1 MHRLRP
7 RAATGSRCSRAL
19 IASNWAQ
26 TAERGGSVTPAGGL
40 RPPDGRLAQRGDR
53 TQGRSRRCDTPLFAT
68 RLLDSLKVLELIAFT
83 EQAIGRA
90 IPDSHIR
97 MDNFQTVARI
107 ATVFLPLDDD
117 AAA

>member
-1 MHRLRP
+1 MSTRQEKFAREMLAWLNDEVAP
-7 RAATGSRCSRAL
+7 RGVRVEA
-19 IASNWAQ
+19 
-26 TAERGGSVTPAGGL
+26 
-40 RPPDGRLAQRGDR
+40 
-53 TQGRSRRCDTPLFAT
+53 DTPLFAT

-107 ATVFLPLDDD
+107 AAVFLPLDDD
-117 AAA
+117 VAA

>member
-1 MHRLRP
+1 MSTRQEEFAREMLAWLNDDVAP
-7 RAATGSRCSRAL
+7 RGVRVDA
-19 IASNWAQ
+19 
-26 TAERGGSVTPAGGL
+26 
-40 RPPDGRLAQRGDR
+40 
-53 TQGRSRRCDTPLFAT
+53 DTPLFAT

-83 EQAIGRA
+83 EQAIGSA

-107 ATVFLPLDDD
+107 AAVFLPLDDN

>member
-1 MHRLRP
+1 MSTRQEEFAREMLAWLNDDVAP
-7 RAATGSRCSRAL
+7 RGVRVDA
-19 IASNWAQ
+19 
-26 TAERGGSVTPAGGL
+26 
-40 RPPDGRLAQRGDR
+40 
-53 TQGRSRRCDTPLFAT
+53 DTPLFAT

-107 ATVFLPLDDD
+107 AAVFLPLDDD

>member
-1 MHRLRP
+1 MSTRHEEFSLRMLAWLNEEIAP
-7 RAATGSRCSRAL
+7 KGSRVDA
-19 IASNWAQ
+19 
-26 TAERGGSVTPAGGL
+26 
-40 RPPDGRLAQRGDR
+40 
-53 TQGRSRRCDTPLFAT
+53 DTPLFAT

-107 ATVFLPLDDD
+107 AAVFLPLDDHV
-117 AAA
+117 AA

>member
-1 MHRLRP
+1 MTTYQQEFTRRMLVWINDE
-7 RAATGSRCSRAL
+7 
-19 IASNWAQ
+19 IAPKGVHVEA
-26 TAERGGSVTPAGGL
+26 
-40 RPPDGRLAQRGDR
+40 
-53 TQGRSRRCDTPLFAT
+53 DTPLFAT
-68 RLLDSLKVLELIAFT
+68 RLLDSLRVLELIAFT

-107 ATVFLPLDDD
+107 AAVFLPVDAH

>member
-1 MHRLRP
+1 MSTR
-7 RAATGSRCSRAL
+7 
-19 IASNWAQ
+19 Q
-26 TAERGGSVTPAGGL
+26 EEFVRGMLAWLNDEVTPKGVRVFA
-40 RPPDGRLAQRGDR
+40 
-53 TQGRSRRCDTPLFAT
+53 DTPLFAT
-68 RLLDSLKVLELIAFT
+68 RLLDSLRVLELIAFT

-107 ATVFLPLDDD
+107 AVVFLPLDQD

>member
-1 MHRLRP
+1 MSARQEEFAREMLAWLNGEVAP
-7 RAATGSRCSRAL
+7 RGVR
-19 IASNWAQ
+19 
-26 TAERGGSVTPAGGL
+26 V
-40 RPPDGRLAQRGDR
+40 DV
-53 TQGRSRRCDTPLFAT
+53 DTPLFAT

-107 ATVFLPLDDD
+107 AAVFLPLDDD
-117 AAA
+117 VAA

>member
-1 MHRLRP
+1 MTTRQEEF
-7 RAATGSRCSRAL
+7 ASRMVVWLNEVLVPNGVRVDADS
-19 IASNWAQ
+19 
-26 TAERGGSVTPAGGL
+26 
-40 RPPDGRLAQRGDR
+40 
-53 TQGRSRRCDTPLFAT
+53 PLFAT

-83 EQAIGRA
+83 EQAIGRP

-107 ATVFLPLDDD
+107 ATVFVPLEDH

>member
-1 MHRLRP
+1 MSTPQEEFAREMVAWLNDE
-7 RAATGSRCSRAL
+7 
-19 IASNWAQ
+19 IA
-26 TAERGGSVTPAGGL
+26 P
-40 RPPDGRLAQRGDR
+40 
-53 TQGRSRRCDTPLFAT
+53 QGVRVDADTPLFAT

-107 ATVFLPLDDD
+107 AAVFLPLDEHV
-117 AAA
+117 AA

>member
-1 MHRLRP
+1 MSNRREEFAREMLAWLNDEVAP
-7 RAATGSRCSRAL
+7 RGVRVDA
-19 IASNWAQ
+19 
-26 TAERGGSVTPAGGL
+26 
-40 RPPDGRLAQRGDR
+40 
-53 TQGRSRRCDTPLFAT
+53 DTPLFAT

-107 ATVFLPLDDD
+107 AAVFLPLDDHV
-117 AAA
+117 AA

>member
-1 MHRLRP
+1 MSTR
-7 RAATGSRCSRAL
+7 
-19 IASNWAQ
+19 Q
-26 TAERGGSVTPAGGL
+26 EEFVRGMLAWLNDEVTPKGVRVDA
-40 RPPDGRLAQRGDR
+40 
-53 TQGRSRRCDTPLFAT
+53 DTPLFAT
-68 RLLDSLKVLELIAFT
+68 RLLDSLRVLELIAFT

-107 ATVFLPLDDD
+107 AVVFLPLDQD